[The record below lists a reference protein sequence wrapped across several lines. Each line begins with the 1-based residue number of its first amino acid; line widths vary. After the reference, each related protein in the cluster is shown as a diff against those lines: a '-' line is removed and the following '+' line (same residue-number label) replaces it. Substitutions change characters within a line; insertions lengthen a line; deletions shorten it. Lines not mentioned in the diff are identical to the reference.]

1 MEEFIFRVFVGCA
14 LYAAFCI
21 CAAFLFFLYRGGKS
35 DE

>member
-1 MEEFIFRVFVGCA
+1 MEEFIFRVFAGCA

-21 CAAFLFFLYRGGKS
+21 SAAFVFFLYCGGKS